1 MFVLFYTGEKGVINV
16 CAVLHWGE
24 GGYKC
29 LCCFTL
35 GRRGLQMF
43 VLFYTGEKGVIS
55 VCAVLHWGEGG
66 YKCLCCFT
74 LGRRGL

>member
-1 MFVLFYTGEKGVINV
+1 
-16 CAVLHWGE
+16 
-24 GGYKC
+24 
-29 LCCFTL
+29 
-35 GRRGLQMF
+35 MF